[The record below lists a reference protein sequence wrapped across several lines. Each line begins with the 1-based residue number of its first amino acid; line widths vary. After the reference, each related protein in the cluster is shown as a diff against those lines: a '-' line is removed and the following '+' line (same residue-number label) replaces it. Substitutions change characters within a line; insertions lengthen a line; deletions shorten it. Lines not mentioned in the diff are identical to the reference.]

1 MSMMNSYRN
10 WRTYRNTVAELSE
23 LSNRNLADMGLVRAN
38 IREAARKAAQ

>member
-1 MSMMNSYRN
+1 MSMMTSYRN
-10 WRTYRNTVAELSE
+10 WRTYRKTVAELSE